1 MRLAAIAAAAAVL
14 GAALMSASGAWA
26 AALPPDL
33 AAAAKAY
40 DAAQLH
46 SDKAEL
52 ERLLA
57 PDYRLFN
64 SGGQVQDKA
73 SFIADSTAPGFKMA
87 PFHVEQP
94 LEQVLG
100 DTALLGG
107 VATLSGMDGGKP
119 FSARLRFMDVWA
131 KRGGHWLVVFTQATR
146 VPAG

>member
-1 MRLAAIAAAAAVL
+1 MRLPAIVAGLFLMLNASAAW
-14 GAALMSASGAWA
+14 S

-40 DAAQLH
+40 DLAQMH
-46 SDKAEL
+46 SDRAEL

-73 SFIADSTAPGFKMA
+73 SFIAGSVAPGFHMA
-87 PFHVEQP
+87 PFKVEEP
-94 LEQVLG
+94 LEQVMG
-100 DTALLGG
+100 DAALLGG
-107 VATLSGMDGGKP
+107 VATLSGTDGGKP

-131 KRGGHWLVVFTQATR
+131 KRGGHWVVVFTQATR
-146 VPAG
+146 VPAA